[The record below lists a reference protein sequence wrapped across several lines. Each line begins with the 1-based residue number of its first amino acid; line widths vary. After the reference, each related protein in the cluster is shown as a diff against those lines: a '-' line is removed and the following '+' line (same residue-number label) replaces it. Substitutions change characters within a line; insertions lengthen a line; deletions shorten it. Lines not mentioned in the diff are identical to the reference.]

1 MKKVI
6 TALALVGGVAA
17 LAAYKIVKN
26 DNKKLVETEDV
37 EKRIIAID
45 QDEDEEEPNCE
56 AAFETASYP
65 NLEEEDMKEINEICE
80 NVFEGIDFDNVGEDE
95 RPIQHVLHFENR
107 ILLEKF
113 KAIVIEEGFVVTN
126 GEYENDLLVLHI
138 AKVNVDLI
146 LSKVFYLANLAKE
159 CDGKYLNWI
168 LK

>member
-6 TALALVGGVAA
+6 TALALVGGIAA

-26 DNKKLVETEDV
+26 DSKKRDDCDI
-37 EKRIIAID
+37 EKRIIAIE
-45 QDEDEEEPNCE
+45 QDENEEEPNCE

-65 NLEEEDMKEINEICE
+65 NLEEDIKAINEICE
-80 NVFEGIDFDNVGEDE
+80 NVFEGIDFDNIGEDE
-95 RPIQHVLHFENR
+95 RPIQHVLHFENK